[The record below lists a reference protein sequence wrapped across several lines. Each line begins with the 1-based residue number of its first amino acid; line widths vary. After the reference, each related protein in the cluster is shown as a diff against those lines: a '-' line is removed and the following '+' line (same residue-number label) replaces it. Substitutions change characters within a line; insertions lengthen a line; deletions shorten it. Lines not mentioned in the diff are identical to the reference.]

1 MRMIPAYGLSVPAAL
16 LLLVGGGCP
25 PSGPL
30 DPGGPDGMGVE
41 IQTYVDGADFPTA
54 IAIAPD
60 GRLFY
65 TEKSTGEIR
74 VVSAAGELLPKP
86 FASVPASSASERGL
100 LGIALHPDF
109 ATNGWVYVYYTR
121 SASGAVTSA
130 LGDVLDNR
138 VVRFVAAG
146 DVAAGPEEVILTL
159 PARPGPNHNGGQ
171 LAFGPDG
178 GLYVTVGELA
188 VAASAQDVTQPTGK
202 ILRINDD
209 GSIPADN
216 PFGADNPAFALGIRN
231 SFGIGFDP
239 VSGLAFVTENGT
251 SGHDEVNRIV
261 AGGNYGWP
269 VVLGLADDARFID
282 PLVDFGNTS
291 VVPTGIGF
299 APDATFGENSRSR
312 LFVAQ
317 YATGRVF
324 RYGLNAA
331 RDAVE
336 SVDLFVHGLSGG
348 ITDLE
353 FAPDGTLFMATR
365 SQILHI
371 VPAGE

>member
-1 MRMIPAYGLSVPAAL
+1 
-16 LLLVGGGCP
+16 
-25 PSGPL
+25 
-30 DPGGPDGMGVE
+30 MGVE
-41 IQTYVDGADFPTA
+41 IQVYVDGADFPTA
-54 IAIAPD
+54 LAIAPD

-65 TEKSTGEIR
+65 TEKNRGEIR
-74 VVSAAGELLPKP
+74 VVNANGELLAVP

-109 ATNGWVYVYYTR
+109 ATNGFVYVYYTR
-121 SASGAVTSA
+121 SASGMVTSA
-130 LGDVLDNR
+130 LADVLDNR
-138 VVRFVAAG
+138 VVRFTAAG

-159 PARPGPNHNGGQ
+159 PGRPGPNHNGGQ

-178 GLYVTVGELA
+178 KLYVTIGELA
-188 VAASAQDVTQPTGK
+188 VAANAQDVNVPTGK

-216 PFGADNPAFALGIRN
+216 PFGADNPVFALGIRN

-239 VSGLAFVTENGT
+239 VSGLAFVTDNGT

-269 VVLGLADDARFID
+269 VVLGLAGDARFID
-282 PLVDFGNTS
+282 PLIDFGNTS
-291 VVPTGIGF
+291 VVPTGVAF
-299 APDATFGENSRSR
+299 ARDATLGESSRNR

-317 YATGRVF
+317 FATGRIF
-324 RYGLNAA
+324 RYELDAE

-336 SVDLFVHGLSGG
+336 SVDLFAQGISDG

-353 FAPDGTLFMATR
+353 FGPDGTLFVATSR
-365 SQILHI
+365 QILRI
-371 VPAGE
+371 VPAGG